1 MNKAHHWV
9 VSRKYIVA
17 LSWGISPPL
26 IEENVQEGTLIKT
39 IAEDDF
45 ESTKQAPR
53 AVSLGRSEFSTS
65 STTAKYEQYL
75 SSLMFTNLMDI
86 PHALYPG
93 NDECDALDR
102 GLLCVIFTFY
112 ESTVNTPTVVS
123 TSQH

>member
-1 MNKAHHWV
+1 MNKSHHWV
-9 VSRKYIVA
+9 VGRKYIVT

-45 ESTKQAPR
+45 KFTERAPR
-53 AVSLGRSEFSTS
+53 AVSLGRSEFSAN

-75 SSLMFTNLMDI
+75 SSLMYTNLMDI
-86 PHALYPG
+86 PRALYSG
-93 NDECDALDR
+93 HDECDALDR

-112 ESTVNTPTVVS
+112 ESTASTPTVVS
-123 TSQH
+123 TS